1 LKNNR
6 DRKGEWKNEIY
17 IRKDVDKRS
26 CKSEKSKEDRLLVDS
41 GAIYTVVP
49 AEDLQE
55 QGIAAHSAREF
66 ELADGAVI
74 KRKVGNA
81 YFEDEIRAILPSI
94 QDEIQSR
101 LQEFDSVLKTGDEE
115 SIFAELVFCI
125 LTPQSKAKSAWA
137 AVERLLDKDLLLTG
151 TEDQILMELH
161 GVRFKYKKAGYI
173 IKARNMF
180 LVDGKIAIESRIS
193 RFSGACDAREWLVR
207 NVKGIGYKEAS
218 HFLRNIGHGA
228 DLAILDRHILKNL
241 RSLQVIE
248 EVPASLSRRRYLE
261 IEKGMKE
268 LAEETKIPMSH
279 LDLVLWYKET
289 GEVFK

>member
-1 LKNNR
+1 
-6 DRKGEWKNEIY
+6 
-17 IRKDVDKRS
+17 V
-26 CKSEKSKEDRLLVDS
+26 SEPD
-41 GAIYTVVP
+41 
-49 AEDLQE
+49 
-55 QGIAAHSAREF
+55 
-66 ELADGAVI
+66 
-74 KRKVGNA
+74 
-81 YFEDEIRAILPSI
+81 FEDEIRAILTSI

-137 AVERLLDKDLLLTG
+137 AVGLLLTG
-151 TEDQILMELH
+151 TEDQVLRELT

-173 IKARNMF
+173 IKARNRF
-180 LVDGKIAIESRIS
+180 IIDGKISIKSRII
-193 RFSGACDAREWLVR
+193 RFSDVYDAREWLVR

-218 HFLRNIGHGA
+218 HFLRNIGPGA

-248 EVPASLSRRRYLE
+248 EIPASLSRRRYLE

-268 LAEETKIPMSH
+268 LSEETKIPMSH

>member
-1 LKNNR
+1 
-6 DRKGEWKNEIY
+6 
-17 IRKDVDKRS
+17 V
-26 CKSEKSKEDRLLVDS
+26 SEPD
-41 GAIYTVVP
+41 
-49 AEDLQE
+49 
-55 QGIAAHSAREF
+55 
-66 ELADGAVI
+66 
-74 KRKVGNA
+74 
-81 YFEDEIRAILPSI
+81 FEDEIRAILTSI

-137 AVERLLDKDLLLTG
+137 AVKRLLDTGLLLTG
-151 TEDQILMELH
+151 TEDQVLRELT

-173 IKARNMF
+173 IKARNRF
-180 LVDGKIAIESRIS
+180 IIDGKISIKSRII
-193 RFSGACDAREWLVR
+193 RFSDAYDAREWLVR

-218 HFLRNIGHGA
+218 HFLRNIGPGA

-241 RSLQVIE
+241 RSLQV
-248 EVPASLSRRRYLE
+248 
-261 IEKGMKE
+261 KE
-268 LAEETKIPMSH
+268 LSEETKIPMSH

>member
-1 LKNNR
+1 VL
-6 DRKGEWKNEIY
+6 EPE
-17 IRKDVDKRS
+17 
-26 CKSEKSKEDRLLVDS
+26 
-41 GAIYTVVP
+41 
-49 AEDLQE
+49 
-55 QGIAAHSAREF
+55 
-66 ELADGAVI
+66 
-74 KRKVGNA
+74 
-81 YFEDEIRAILPSI
+81 FEDEIRAIRTSI
-94 QDEIQSR
+94 KDEIQSR

-137 AVERLLDKDLLLTG
+137 AVKRLLDNGLLLTG
-151 TEDQILMELH
+151 TEDQVLRELT

-173 IKARNMF
+173 TEARNMF
-180 LVDGKIAIESRIS
+180 LIDGKISIKSRIS
-193 RFSGACDAREWLVR
+193 RFSDAYNAREWLVR

-218 HFLRNIGHGA
+218 HFLRNIGPGA

-261 IEKGMKE
+261 IEEGMKG
-268 LAEETKIPMSH
+268 LSKRVGIPMSH

>member
-1 LKNNR
+1 M
-6 DRKGEWKNEIY
+6 
-17 IRKDVDKRS
+17 
-26 CKSEKSKEDRLLVDS
+26 SE
-41 GAIYTVVP
+41 P
-49 AEDLQE
+49 DL
-55 QGIAAHSAREF
+55 
-66 ELADGAVI
+66 
-74 KRKVGNA
+74 
-81 YFEDEIRAILPSI
+81 EDELRAIRTSI
-94 QDEIQSR
+94 KDNIQSR
-101 LQEFDSVLKTGDEE
+101 LQEFDSVLKTRDEE

-137 AVERLLDKDLLLTG
+137 AVKRLLDKDLLLTG
-151 TEDQILMELH
+151 TEDQVLGELT
-161 GVRFKYKKAGYI
+161 GVRFKYKKAGYVI
-173 IKARNMF
+173 EARNMF
-180 LVDGKIAIESRIS
+180 SIDGKLSIKSRIS
-193 RFSGACDAREWLVR
+193 RFSDVYDAREWFVR

-261 IEKGMKE
+261 IEEGMKE
-268 LAEETKIPMSH
+268 LSEGVGISMSH

>member
-1 LKNNR
+1 M
-6 DRKGEWKNEIY
+6 
-17 IRKDVDKRS
+17 
-26 CKSEKSKEDRLLVDS
+26 SEPDFVE
-41 GAIYTVVP
+41 G
-49 AEDLQE
+49 
-55 QGIAAHSAREF
+55 
-66 ELADGAVI
+66 
-74 KRKVGNA
+74 
-81 YFEDEIRAILPSI
+81 IRAILTSI

-101 LQEFDSVLKTGDEE
+101 LHEFDSVLKTGDEE

-137 AVERLLDKDLLLTG
+137 AVKRLLDKDLLLAG
-151 TEDQILMELH
+151 TEDQVLRELT

-173 IKARNMF
+173 IKARNEF
-180 LVDGKIAIESRIS
+180 LIDGEISIKSRIS
-193 RFSGACDAREWLVR
+193 RFGDACDAREWLVR

-218 HFLRNIGHGA
+218 HFLRNIGPGA

-248 EVPASLSRRRYLE
+248 EVPASLSRQRYLE

-268 LAEETKIPMSH
+268 LSEEIKIPMSH

>member
-1 LKNNR
+1 MLEP
-6 DRKGEWKNEIY
+6 D
-17 IRKDVDKRS
+17 
-26 CKSEKSKEDRLLVDS
+26 
-41 GAIYTVVP
+41 
-49 AEDLQE
+49 
-55 QGIAAHSAREF
+55 
-66 ELADGAVI
+66 
-74 KRKVGNA
+74 
-81 YFEDEIRAILPSI
+81 FEDEIRSILTSI

-137 AVERLLDKDLLLTG
+137 AVKRLLDKDLLLAG
-151 TEDQILMELH
+151 TEDQVLRELI
-161 GVRFKYKKAGYI
+161 GVRFKYKKAGYVTE
-173 IKARNMF
+173 ARNMF
-180 LVDGKIAIESRIS
+180 LIDGKISLKSRIS
-193 RFSGACDAREWLVR
+193 RFSDAYDAREWLVR

-218 HFLRNIGHGA
+218 HFLRNIGPGA

-261 IEKGMKE
+261 IEEGMNKLSE
-268 LAEETKIPMSH
+268 RVGIPMSH

>member
-1 LKNNR
+1 M
-6 DRKGEWKNEIY
+6 
-17 IRKDVDKRS
+17 
-26 CKSEKSKEDRLLVDS
+26 SEPD
-41 GAIYTVVP
+41 
-49 AEDLQE
+49 
-55 QGIAAHSAREF
+55 
-66 ELADGAVI
+66 
-74 KRKVGNA
+74 
-81 YFEDEIRAILPSI
+81 FEDEIRAIRTSI

-137 AVERLLDKDLLLTG
+137 AVKRLLDKGLLLTG
-151 TEDQILMELH
+151 TEDQVLRELTD
-161 GVRFKYKKAGYI
+161 VRFKYKKAGYV

-180 LVDGKIAIESRIS
+180 IIDGKISIKSRIS
-193 RFSGACDAREWLVR
+193 RFSDVYDAREWLVR

-218 HFLRNIGHGA
+218 HFLRNVGPGA

-261 IEKGMKE
+261 IEEGMKE
-268 LAEETKIPMSH
+268 LSKETKIPMSH

>member
-1 LKNNR
+1 M
-6 DRKGEWKNEIY
+6 
-17 IRKDVDKRS
+17 
-26 CKSEKSKEDRLLVDS
+26 SEPD
-41 GAIYTVVP
+41 
-49 AEDLQE
+49 
-55 QGIAAHSAREF
+55 
-66 ELADGAVI
+66 
-74 KRKVGNA
+74 
-81 YFEDEIRAILPSI
+81 FEDEIRAILTSI

-101 LQEFDSVLKTGDEE
+101 LQEFDSVLKTGDDE

-137 AVERLLDKDLLLTG
+137 AVKRLLDKGLLLTG
-151 TEDQILMELH
+151 TEDQVLRELT
-161 GVRFKYKKAGYI
+161 GVRFKYKKAGYVI
-173 IKARNMF
+173 EARNMF
-180 LVDGKIAIESRIS
+180 IIDGKISIKSRII
-193 RFSGACDAREWLVR
+193 RFSDAYNAREWLVR

-218 HFLRNIGHGA
+218 HFLRNIGPGA

-261 IEKGMKE
+261 IEEGMKE
-268 LAEETKIPMSH
+268 LSKRVGIPMSH

>member
-137 AVERLLDKDLLLTG
+137 AVERLLDKG
-151 TEDQILMELH
+151 S
-161 GVRFKYKKAGYI
+161 V
-173 IKARNMF
+173 F
-180 LVDGKIAIESRIS
+180 LIRVYCLPGPRI
-193 RFSGACDAREWLVR
+193 RFSG
-207 NVKGIGYKEAS
+207 NYMGYGS
-218 HFLRNIGHGA
+218 SI
-228 DLAILDRHILKNL
+228 
-241 RSLQVIE
+241 
-248 EVPASLSRRRYLE
+248 RRQD
-261 IEKGMKE
+261 ISSK
-268 LAEETKIPMSH
+268 H
-279 LDLVLWYKET
+279 ET
-289 GEVFK
+289 GS